1 MRIKMKSR
9 KQYLK
14 KSQSILELVQ
24 ETIRGAKIRLHEA
37 PKRILSDEDVNSF
50 IEKITSSKIYKS
62 AVSPYEQVTATEQEE
77 DRTSTSAYIIIRM
90 NTPNQP
96 ERKSK
101 AIEFYN
107 GINREFESLFPN
119 KDGYTVT
126 SSISET
132 KVKIIVNGYA
142 YVIKF
147 AKPMD
152 ETLADTDVKEG
163 LSVFFAYY
171 DKQSEKITIDNFMEE
186 VSSLLDFVKV
196 KSNVPGLSNSTYVKC
211 LNYLKRLVVSGKKK
225 EMKTFK
231 AYATTVNQNM
241 SHGNTFATFF
251 EKNDNFYV
259 ERDELFENIRKIG
272 SQVSGYPKDKWC
284 PGDIYFIRNGSESEI
299 DKRLTLAKKQLSDN
313 KEQALAT
320 MNSLF
325 SDRYLE
331 NVDKSTPIVAVS
343 LKMAEAQAGKLKSG
357 FDEYADAPKD
367 YSLDNEELSFKVEDF
382 RNKIKELADKLKPIT
397 TSQDVDIKWEFINP
411 DTIEDFE
418 TLKFKYAS
426 YKAVY
431 FILTKIAENRVKDFD
446 EAIVSL
452 TAYGL
457 GMINKSKSFV
467 GSVNPPFFKVVANKD
482 GSYKKPT
489 LFKGGTPIGLVN
501 LENPNS
507 KPSIVIS
514 DKPTFKGLSMSFGLI
529 IGSENFDMIIS
540 FRPNGAS
547 KRQITIE
554 LTKASPID

>member
-1 MRIKMKSR
+1 MSR
-9 KQYLK
+9 YEDLQKRYK
-14 KSQSILELVQ
+14 KILNNVKL
-24 ETIRGAKIRLHEA
+24 IRESIRLHEA
-37 PKRILSDEDVNSF
+37 PKRILSDEDVDSF

-77 DRTSTSAYIIIRM
+77 DRKSTSAYIIIRM
-90 NTPNQP
+90 NAPNQP

-107 GINREFESLFPN
+107 GINQEFESLFPK

-132 KVKIIVNGYA
+132 KVKIIVNGYT

-171 DKQSEKITIDNFMEE
+171 DEQSEKITIDNYKEE
-186 VSSLLDFVKV
+186 IGSLLQFVKV
-196 KSNVPGLSNSTYVKC
+196 KSNVFGLSKPTYMKC
-211 LNYLKRLVVSGKKK
+211 LNYLKRLVESGNKKN
-225 EMKTFK
+225 MTAFK

-241 SHGNTFATFF
+241 SHGNTFAAFF
-251 EKNDNFYV
+251 ESNTNFYV
-259 ERDELFENIRKIG
+259 ERDTLFERIRKVG
-272 SQVSGYPKDKWC
+272 SEISGYAKDKWC

-299 DKRLTLAKKQLSDN
+299 EKRLTLATKQSSDN
-313 KEQALAT
+313 KEQALST
-320 MNSLF
+320 INSLF

-343 LKMAEAQAGKLKSG
+343 LKMAAAQAGKLKSG

-367 YSLDNEELSFKVEDF
+367 YSLDKEELSFKIEDF
-382 RNKIKELADKLKPIT
+382 RNKIKDLSEKLKPIT
-397 TSQDVDIKWEFINP
+397 TSQDVDIIWEFVNP
-411 DTIEDFE
+411 DVIQDFD
-418 TLKFKYAS
+418 TLKFKYAA

-452 TAYGL
+452 TAFGL
-457 GMINKSKSFV
+457 GMINRSKSFV
-467 GSVNPPFFKVVANKD
+467 GNVNPPFFKVVANKD

-507 KPSIVIS
+507 KPIIVIS
-514 DKPTFKGLSMSFGLI
+514 DKPTVKGLSMSFGLI

-540 FRPNGAS
+540 FRPNGS
-547 KRQITIE
+547 TQLTVEI
-554 LTKASPID
+554 TKATPIE